1 MPGSAHLEWIEEFLR
16 VETDKFILLLLV
28 MMFLFYD
35 PGGDLK
41 MVLGALIMAIQSNRY
56 AARGK

>member
-1 MPGSAHLEWIEEFLR
+1 MPDNLAWMKEFLR

-41 MVLGALIMAIQSNRY
+41 MVLGALIMAIQNNRY
-56 AARGK
+56 RK